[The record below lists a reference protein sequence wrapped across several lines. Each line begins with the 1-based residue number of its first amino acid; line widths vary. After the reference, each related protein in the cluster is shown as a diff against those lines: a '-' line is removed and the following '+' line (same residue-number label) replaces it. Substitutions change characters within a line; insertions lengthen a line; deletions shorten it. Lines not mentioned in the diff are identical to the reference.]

1 MLEELKTQIDTATD
15 RELVDALNALR
26 VRHGRRVNAPLR
38 GLVTEILE
46 DNEGNATNEEADG
59 NNASKDS
66 SSEDSSSEDSSS
78 EDSSSEDSSSEDKKP
93 KDKTVLSSFGREKR
107 NTRSMIRAQAH
118 NLAHGVVI

>member
-78 EDSSSEDSSSEDKKP
+78 EDSSSEDKKP